1 MPTKNHKESDSCS
14 LGNLKII
21 PLPGLLPLLPGS
33 LLSLWESFRFTPTER
48 LPPWRCAAAYPCLRW
63 GIY

>member
-21 PLPGLLPLLPGS
+21 PLPGLLPPLPGS
-33 LLSLWESFRFTPTER
+33 LLSLWESFRFTPTETSA
-48 LPPWRCAAAYPCLRW
+48 PWRCTAVHLSLRLE
-63 GIY
+63 IY